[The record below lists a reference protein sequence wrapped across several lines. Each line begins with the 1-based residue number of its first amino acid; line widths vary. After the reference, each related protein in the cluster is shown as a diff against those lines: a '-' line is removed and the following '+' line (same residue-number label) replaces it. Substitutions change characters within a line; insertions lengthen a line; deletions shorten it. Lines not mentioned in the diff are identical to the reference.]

1 MTRIAV
7 LDDYQGV
14 AASYAN
20 WRSLDAEVVFFTDHL
35 SAEDSLVARLTDFD
49 VVVAM
54 RERTAFPASLI
65 RRLPRLRLI
74 ATAGMRNA
82 SIDMAAARQRDVVVS
97 GTAGGSLGATAELTW
112 GLILAV
118 SRHIP
123 LENQAVRDGGWQT
136 TVGADLAGRTLG
148 VLGLGRLG
156 QRVARVGLA
165 FDMNVIA
172 WSANLTQ
179 ETAAQHGVTRVDKEA
194 LFAESDVLSIHT
206 VLSDRTRGLVG
217 AGELA
222 LMKPTAILIN
232 TSRGPVVD
240 EKALLKALHDGVI
253 AGSGLDVY
261 DQEPLPTE
269 HPLRRAPRTVL
280 TPHIG
285 FVTAETYRAWY
296 AELVED
302 VAAFLA
308 GEPIRVLNGSE

>member
-14 AASYAN
+14 AANYAD
-20 WRSLDAEVVFFTDHL
+20 WGSLNAEVLFFTDHL
-35 SAEDSLVARLTDFD
+35 SAEDSLVARLAEFD

-65 RRLPRLRLI
+65 RRLPKLKLI

-82 SIDMAAARQRDVVVS
+82 SIDMAAARQRNVVVS

-118 SRHIP
+118 LRHIP
-123 LENQAVRDGGWQT
+123 LENQGVRDGRWQA
-136 TVGADLAGRTLG
+136 TVGGDLAGRTLG
-148 VLGLGRLG
+148 ILGLGRLG

-165 FDMNVIA
+165 FDMKVIA
-172 WSANLTQ
+172 WSANLTE
-179 ETAAQHGVTRVDKEA
+179 ETATQHGVTRVDKET

-206 VLSDRTRGLVG
+206 VLSDRTRGVVG
-217 AGELA
+217 VAELA
-222 LMKPTAILIN
+222 SMKSTAILIN

-240 EKALLKALHDGVI
+240 ETALLKALQNGTI
-253 AGSGLDVY
+253 AGAGIDVY
-261 DQEPLPTE
+261 DQEPLPAE

-285 FVTAETYRAWY
+285 FVTGETYRAWY
-296 AELVED
+296 GELVED

-308 GEPIRVLNGSE
+308 GKPVRALNGSE

>member
-1 MTRIAV
+1 
-7 LDDYQGV
+7 
-14 AASYAN
+14 
-20 WRSLDAEVVFFTDHL
+20 
-35 SAEDSLVARLTDFD
+35 
-49 VVVAM
+49 
-54 RERTAFPASLI
+54 
-65 RRLPRLRLI
+65 
-74 ATAGMRNA
+74 
-82 SIDMAAARQRDVVVS
+82 
-97 GTAGGSLGATAELTW
+97 
-112 GLILAV
+112 
-118 SRHIP
+118 
-123 LENQAVRDGGWQT
+123 
-136 TVGADLAGRTLG
+136 
-148 VLGLGRLG
+148 
-156 QRVARVGLA
+156 
-165 FDMNVIA
+165 
-172 WSANLTQ
+172 
-179 ETAAQHGVTRVDKEA
+179 VDKEA

-206 VLSDRTRGLVG
+206 LLSDRTRGLVG

>member
-1 MTRIAV
+1 VTRIAV

-14 AASYAN
+14 AAEYAD
-20 WRSLDAEVVFFTDHL
+20 WGSLNAEVVFFTDHL
-35 SAEDSLVARLTDFD
+35 SAEDSVVARLNEFEII
-49 VVVAM
+49 VAM

-65 RRLPRLRLI
+65 RKLPKLQLI

-82 SIDMAAARQRDVVVS
+82 SIDMAAARQQDVVVC
-97 GTAGGSLGATAELTW
+97 GTAGGSMGATPELTW

-118 SRHIP
+118 LRHIP
-123 LENQAVRDGGWQT
+123 LENQSVRAGGWQT
-136 TVGADLAGRTLG
+136 SVGGDLAGRTLG
-148 VLGLGRLG
+148 ILGLGRLG
-156 QRVARVGLA
+156 QRLARLGLA

-179 ETAAQHGVTRVDKEA
+179 ETAAQHGVTRVEKDA

-217 AGELA
+217 AAELA
-222 LMKPTAILIN
+222 SMKPTAILVN

-240 EKALLKALHDGVI
+240 QNALLKALQDGTI
-253 AGSGLDVY
+253 AGAGLDVY
-261 DQEPLPTE
+261 DQEPLPAE
-269 HPLRRAPRTVL
+269 HPLRSAPRTVL

-285 FVTAETYRAWY
+285 FVTGETYRAWY
-296 AELVED
+296 RELVED

-308 GEPIRVLNGSE
+308 GEPVRVLNGSE

>member
-14 AASYAN
+14 AESYAN

-35 SAEDSLVARLTDFD
+35 STEDSLVARLTDFD